1 MTGAHMATSVE
12 FNHDVLIENK
22 TIPAGKYALF
32 TIPGKEEWIIIVNTN
47 WQQHL
52 TDNYDAIDDVVR
64 VTIKPE
70 IEERNQERLRY
81 VIESEGD
88 KGENSLFIGKKLKSH
103 FHST

>member
-1 MTGAHMATSVE
+1 MATSVE

-32 TIPGKEEWIIIVNTN
+32 TIPGKEKWIIIINTN
-47 WQQHL
+47 WKQHL
-52 TDNYDAIDDVVR
+52 TDNYDAKDDVVR
-64 VTIKPE
+64 VTIEPE

-88 KGENSLFIGKKLKSH
+88 TRGELVIYWEKLEVSLPFSVKL
-103 FHST
+103 